1 MTRQLPGRNTVLM
14 VDGDPDETLVARC
27 LQGEVQAFE
36 PLVVRYQRVLYNAA
50 YRLLGDR
57 EDARD
62 VAQGALV
69 KAYEK
74 LSSFDPRYRFFS
86 WIYRIVVNEALNTR
100 SRRRPSAPL
109 AADLAGGADIEQAL
123 VSRERSDSVQ
133 AALLRLGTD
142 DREVIVL
149 RHFAE
154 LSYAEIGETL
164 GIAEKTVKSRLH
176 EARQRLGRILGPERL
191 Q

>member
-1 MTRQLPGRNTVLM
+1 M
-14 VDGDPDETLVARC
+14 VDGDPDEALVARC
-27 LQGEVQAFE
+27 LQGEIEAFE
-36 PLVVRYQRVLYNAA
+36 AIVSRYQRVLFNAA

-57 EDARD
+57 EEARD
-62 VAQGALV
+62 AAQAALV

-74 LSSFDPRYRFFS
+74 LATFDPRYRFFS

-100 SRRRPSAPL
+100 ERRRPSAPL
-109 AADLAGGADIEQAL
+109 LADLPDVAHIEEAL
-123 VSRERSDSVQ
+123 AARERSDSVQ
-133 AALLRLGTD
+133 AALLRLSAD

-154 LSYAEIGETL
+154 LSYAQIGETL
-164 GIAEKTVKSRLH
+164 GLAEKTVKSRLH
-176 EARQRLGRILGPERL
+176 EARQRLGRMLGPETL

>member
-1 MTRQLPGRNTVLM
+1 M
-14 VDGDPDETLVARC
+14 VDGPPDEALVARC
-27 LQGEVQAFE
+27 LGGDVEAFE
-36 PLVVRYQRVLYNAA
+36 SIVARYQRVLFNAA

-62 VAQGALV
+62 VAQQALV

-86 WIYRIVVNEALNTR
+86 WIYKIVVNEALNTR
-100 SRRRPSAPL
+100 ERRRPSAPL
-109 AADLAGGADIEQAL
+109 LADLPDTARIEETL

-133 AALLRLGTD
+133 AALLRLRAE

-164 GIAEKTVKSRLH
+164 GLAEKTVKSRLH
-176 EARQRLGRILGPERL
+176 EARQRLGRMLGPES
-191 Q
+191 QK

>member
-1 MTRQLPGRNTVLM
+1 M
-14 VDGDPDETLVARC
+14 VDAEPDEALVVRCLGGEVAAFETLVS
-27 LQGEVQAFE
+27 
-36 PLVVRYQRVLYNAA
+36 RYQRVLFNAA

-62 VAQGALV
+62 VAQAAFV

-74 LSSFDPRYRFFS
+74 LGSFDPHYRFFS
-86 WIYRIVVNEALNTR
+86 WIYRIAVNEALNTR
-100 SRRRPSAPL
+100 ERRRPSAPL
-109 AADLAGGADIEQAL
+109 VGELPGGGGVDEALAA
-123 VSRERSDSVQ
+123 RERKDSVQ
-133 AALLRLGTD
+133 AALLRLNAD

-164 GIAEKTVKSRLH
+164 GLAEKTVKSRLH
-176 EARQRLGRILGPERL
+176 EARQRLGRLLERESL

>member
-1 MTRQLPGRNTVLM
+1 MA
-14 VDGDPDETLVARC
+14 DGDRDEALVARC
-27 LQGEVQAFE
+27 LGGEVEAFE
-36 PLVVRYQRVLYNAA
+36 PLVQRYQRVLFNAA

-57 EDARD
+57 EDARE
-62 VAQGALV
+62 VAQAAFV

-74 LSSFDPRYRFFS
+74 LASFDPRYRFFS

-100 SRRRPSAPL
+100 SRRRPNEPL
-109 AADLAGGADIEQAL
+109 ASDLPGRGGSVEEAL
-123 VSRERSDSVQ
+123 ASRERCDSVQ
-133 AALLRLGTD
+133 AALLRLGND

-149 RHFAE
+149 RHFVE

-176 EARQRLGRILGPERL
+176 EARQRLGRMLEPEVLR
-191 Q
+191 

>member
-1 MTRQLPGRNTVLM
+1 M
-14 VDGDPDETLVARC
+14 VDGDPDEALVARC
-27 LQGEVQAFE
+27 LGGEVEAFE
-36 PLVVRYQRVLYNAA
+36 TIVSRYQRVLFNAA

-57 EDARD
+57 EEARD

-74 LSSFDPRYRFFS
+74 LGSFDPRYRFFS

-100 SRRRPSAPL
+100 ERRRPSAPL
-109 AADLAGGADIEQAL
+109 LADLPDVARIEEAL
-123 VSRERSDSVQ
+123 AARERSDSVQ
-133 AALLRLGTD
+133 AALLRLSAE

-164 GIAEKTVKSRLH
+164 GLAEKTVKSRLH
-176 EARQRLGRILGPERL
+176 EARQRLGRMLGPESPR
-191 Q
+191 

>member
-1 MTRQLPGRNTVLM
+1 M
-14 VDGDPDETLVARC
+14 VDGDPDEALVARC
-27 LQGEVQAFE
+27 LRGEVNAFE
-36 PLVVRYQRVLYNAA
+36 PLVARYQRVLYNAA
-50 YRLLGDR
+50 YRLLGDP

-74 LSSFDPRYRFFS
+74 LASFDPRYRFFS

-100 SRRRPSAPL
+100 DRRRPSAPL
-109 AADLAGGADIEQAL
+109 SPDLPGTGGVFEAL
-123 VSRERSDSVQ
+123 ASRERKDWLQ
-133 AALLRLGTD
+133 AALLRLSAE
-142 DREVIVL
+142 DRELIVL

-154 LSYAEIGETL
+154 LSYAEIGGTL

-176 EARQRLGRILGPERL
+176 EARQRLGRMLEPEAL

>member
-1 MTRQLPGRNTVLM
+1 M
-14 VDGDPDETLVARC
+14 VNGDPDEALVARC
-27 LQGEVQAFE
+27 LGGELEAFE
-36 PLVVRYQRVLYNAA
+36 TIVSRYQRVLFNAA

-74 LSSFDPRYRFFS
+74 LASFDPRYRFFS

-100 SRRRPSAPL
+100 DRRRPSAPL
-109 AADLAGGADIEQAL
+109 LWDLPASGNLEERLA
-123 VSRERSDSVQ
+123 SRERSDSVQ
-133 AALLRLGTD
+133 AALLRLSAE

-164 GIAEKTVKSRLH
+164 GLPEKTVKSRLH
-176 EARQRLGRILGPERL
+176 EARQRLGRMLGAEGL

>member
-1 MTRQLPGRNTVLM
+1 M
-14 VDGDPDETLVARC
+14 VDGDPDEALVARC
-27 LQGEVQAFE
+27 LGGEPDAFE
-36 PLVVRYQRVLYNAA
+36 SIVSRYQRVLFNAA

-57 EDARD
+57 EEARD

-100 SRRRPSAPL
+100 DRRRPTAPL
-109 AADLAGGADIEQAL
+109 LADLPDVSGNGARVEEAL
-123 VSRERSDSVQ
+123 AARERSDSLQ
-133 AALLRLGTD
+133 AAILRLRNE

-164 GIAEKTVKSRLH
+164 GLAEKTVKSRLH
-176 EARQRLGRILGPERL
+176 EARQRLGRLLGPESQR
-191 Q
+191 